1 MSNSQ
6 VSNFDWN
13 SCLAKETKTMAT
25 MSVWAGESH
34 NKDLVDTNKRGQA
47 SVDEKRLEKY

>member
-13 SCLAKETKTMAT
+13 SYLVKETKTIAA
-25 MSVWAGESH
+25 MSFWAGESH